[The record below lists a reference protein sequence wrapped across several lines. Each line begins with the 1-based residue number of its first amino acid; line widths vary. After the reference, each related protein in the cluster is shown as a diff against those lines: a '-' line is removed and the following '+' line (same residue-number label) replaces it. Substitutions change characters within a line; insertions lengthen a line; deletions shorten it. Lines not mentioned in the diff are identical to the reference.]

1 MFITSSSFRF
11 HTYHSVCRAL
21 PLLMRVLQQVEKAIL
36 VFHFFTLLWLILL
49 SYVVPSVLP
58 VDRQT
63 KNTGRIECSTGRS
76 TSMSSQLLTVL
87 GSLIFRSPPLARL
100 KVDDIQLE
108 IVTPDSS
115 VQLQN
120 DYSKPFCVLQE
131 PRSEVIAFG
140 VTSSVCLL

>member
-1 MFITSSSFRF
+1 M
-11 HTYHSVCRAL
+11 AL
-21 PLLMRVLQQVEKAIL
+21 PLSVRTVYDESRNP
-36 VFHFFTLLWLILL
+36 FRCFTLSRSFVFEMYL
-49 SYVVPSVLP
+49 YVAVRSHSIEM
-58 VDRQT
+58 RNK

-76 TSMSSQLLTVL
+76 TSTSSQLLTVL

-131 PRSEVIAFG
+131 PRSEAIAFG